1 MYCTR
6 WCFNWK
12 FWCILYSYV
21 KMVSFFFLFNN
32 KICFISIRSFKKLF
46 FKKST
51 YLELWEDFVH
61 LPITS
66 SEAHLKYELH
76 LKYTMCLYKTKPWW
90 HTFAILWLFIVNLLW
105 ITILGTFRFQFFN
118 VNSSIFCDVC
128 TYLLLSFLLRSLRS
142 L

>member
-1 MYCTR
+1 M
-6 WCFNWK
+6 
-12 FWCILYSYV
+12 
-21 KMVSFFFLFNN
+21 
-32 KICFISIRSFKKLF
+32 
-46 FKKST
+46 
-51 YLELWEDFVH
+51 
-61 LPITS
+61 PITS

-142 L
+142 LLKLSWVKEICSTLAMHIFFSELILLSRDERGMYYFLISIFFLSLVYIVALLVYLIRKR